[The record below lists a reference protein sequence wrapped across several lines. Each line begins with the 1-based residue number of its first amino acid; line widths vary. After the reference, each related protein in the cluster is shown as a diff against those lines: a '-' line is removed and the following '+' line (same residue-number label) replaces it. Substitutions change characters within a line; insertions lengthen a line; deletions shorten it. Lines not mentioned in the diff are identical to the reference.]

1 MKSFVICTALFLGIL
16 FVAVAAFAWIDVLQ
30 HGDFF
35 SNPLVKTAAGW
46 TMTGLM
52 LLAVGIRGLRQ
63 RRRRNAQKA
72 VGSGTT

>member
-1 MKSFVICTALFLGIL
+1 MYTALFMGIL
-16 FVAVAAFAWIDVLQ
+16 FVAVAVFAWIDVLQ

-46 TMTGLM
+46 SMTGFM

-63 RRRRNAQKA
+63 RQRINAQKRI
-72 VGSGTT
+72 VETRN